1 MELLYKYRS
10 LTDFRRFVDIILRN
24 RLYACSYDKLN
35 DPMEG
40 FFRYSGSSIDYIDEL
55 KKEKQR
61 TVICSL
67 SQTYKDGLMWSFY
80 ADEHKGCCI
89 ELEVTGKKD
98 WRRIPVN
105 YTVVSASVDDTMKSS
120 LLSSMDYILSTKSLS
135 WSNEQEIRYVKAL
148 NKNSRQTL
156 SIKIHRVILG
166 IKTPREDESLIKK
179 VVETINASQPSDK
192 YIKVIKL
199 TRDDIDFGFVK

>member
-89 ELEVTGKKD
+89 ELEVTGKKN

>member
-179 VVETINASQPSDK
+179 VVETINTSQPSDK

>member
-10 LTDFRRFVDIILRN
+10 LTDFKRFADILFRN

-98 WRRIPVN
+98 WRKIPVN
-105 YTVVSASVDDTMKSS
+105 YTVIPASVDDSMKSS
-120 LLSSMDYILSTKSLS
+120 LLSSMDYILSTKSVS
-135 WSNEQEIRYVKAL
+135 WKNEQEIRYVKAL
-148 NKNSRQTL
+148 NKNSKQTL

-166 IKTPREDESLIKK
+166 IKTPREDERFIRK
-179 VVETINASQPSDK
+179 VVETINASQPNDK
-192 YIKVIKL
+192 YIAVIKL
-199 TRDDIDFGFVK
+199 KREDIDFGFVK

>member
-166 IKTPREDESLIKK
+166 IKTPREDEGLIKK

>member
-105 YTVVSASVDDTMKSS
+105 YTVFSASVDDTMKSS

>member
-10 LTDFRRFVDIILRN
+10 ISNFERLMDILFRN
-24 RLYACSYDKLN
+24 RLFACSYDKLN

-40 FFRYSGSSIDYIDEL
+40 YFRYSGFSVDYVDEL
-55 KKEKQR
+55 RKEKQR

-105 YTVVSASVDDTMKSS
+105 YTVIPASIDDTMKSS
-120 LLSSMDYILSTKSLS
+120 VLSSMDYILSTKSLS
-135 WSNEQEIRYVKAL
+135 WENEQEIRYVKAL
-148 NKNSRQTL
+148 EKNSKRTL

-166 IKTPREDESLIKK
+166 IKTPLEDERLIRK
-179 VVETINASQPSDK
+179 VVETINASQPKDK
-192 YIKVIKL
+192 HIVVIRLK
-199 TRDDIDFGFVK
+199 RDDIDFGFVK

>member
-148 NKNSRQTL
+148 NKNSKQTL

>member
-10 LTDFRRFVDIILRN
+10 ISNFERLMDILFRN
-24 RLYACSYDKLN
+24 RLFACSYDKLN

-40 FFRYSGSSIDYIDEL
+40 YFRYSGFSVDYVDEL
-55 KKEKQR
+55 RKEKQR

-105 YTVVSASVDDTMKSS
+105 YTIFPANVDDTMSSSLKSS
-120 LLSSMDYILSTKSLS
+120 IDYILSTKSLS
-135 WSNEQEIRYVKAL
+135 WENEQEIRYVKAL
-148 NKNSRQTL
+148 DKNSRQTL
-156 SIKIHRVILG
+156 SIVIHRVILG
-166 IKTPREDESLIKK
+166 LKTTREDESLIKK
-179 VVETINASQPSDK
+179 IVETINASHPK
-192 YIKVIKL
+192 KTPIEVIRLK
-199 TRDDIDFGFVK
+199 REDIDFGFKK